1 MSLNNKPLYTGGLV
15 MAIACACLYLFF
27 TLRGLH
33 TAAGWCLVES
43 LLSTAVAVRGHRLL
57 RGFSYTIT
65 ILAAVCMALYYPQYF
80 VHVGSFHLSRLT
92 IPLLQLIMF
101 GMGTELSMKDFS
113 EVMKSPKKVL
123 VGMVGH
129 FTIMPFLGFGIAHLF
144 HFPGEV
150 AAGIILIGCS
160 PSGLASN
167 VMAYLAKANL
177 ALSVCITALSTLL
190 APVLTPLLMKLL
202 GGTYIEVHFWAMLWD
217 IAKIVLLP
225 IAAGL
230 VFNYFLYGRF
240 PWLDKAMPFV
250 SMGGIM
256 FIIIIFIAA
265 GRDHLLQVGALL
277 LLAVFMHNAGGFFIG
292 YWLSRLLGFPE
303 KDCRTISI
311 EVGMQNGGLASG
323 LALNMGKMATVGLAP
338 AIFSSMMNV
347 TGSALASWWH
357 YRLPEEA
364 HTDHSPDNNTHY
376 EPIATADNH
385 AGYNG

>member
-1 MSLNNKPLYTGGLV
+1 MPINHKPLYTGGWV
-15 MAIACACLYLFF
+15 AAIACACLYLFF
-27 TLRGLH
+27 TLRALH
-33 TAAGWCLVES
+33 SAAGWCLVQC
-43 LLSTAVAVRGHRLL
+43 LLFTAYAVRGHHLL

-80 VHVGSFHLSRLT
+80 VYIGSFKLSGLT

-113 EVMKSPKKVL
+113 EVLKHPRKVM

-144 HFPGEV
+144 NFPGEV

-230 VFNYFLYGRF
+230 LFNYFLYGRF

-250 SMGGIM
+250 SMAGIM

-265 GRDHLLQVGALL
+265 GRNHLLQVGALL

-303 KDCRTISI
+303 KDARTISI

-357 YRLPEEA
+357 RHPPEEQPN
-364 HTDHSPDNNTHY
+364 HLTDNYTRHEQET
-376 EPIATADNH
+376 TAANLTGH
-385 AGYNG
+385 NG

>member
-1 MSLNNKPLYTGGLV
+1 MTAKNNSTYRFFFIAALVCAILY
-15 MAIACACLYLFF
+15 AFF
-27 TLRGLH
+27 TLREAH
-33 TAAGWCLVES
+33 TTAGWLLVATFVS
-43 LLSTAVAVRGHRLL
+43 LAIAFRGVKTL
-57 RGFSYTIT
+57 RGFSYTVCI
-65 ILAAVCMALYYPQYF
+65 IGAVCMAMYYPQYF
-80 VHVGSFHLSRLT
+80 STVGNFKLSKLT
-92 IPLLQLIMF
+92 IPLLQIIMF
-101 GMGTELSMKDFS
+101 GMGTELSWGDFS
-113 EVMKSPKKVL
+113 EILKSPKQVM

-129 FTIMPFLGFGIAHLF
+129 FTIMPLLGWSIAYLF
-144 HFPGEV
+144 HFPGEI

-167 VMAYLAKANL
+167 VMSYLAKANL
-177 ALSVCITALSTLL
+177 ALSVCVTALSTLL

-230 VFNYFLYGRF
+230 LFNHFLHGRF
-240 PWLDKAMPFV
+240 PWLDKAMPFA

-256 FIIIIFIAA
+256 FIIIIFVAA
-265 GRDHLLQVGALL
+265 GRNSLLEVGALL
-277 LLAVFMHNAGGFFIG
+277 LLAVFIHNVGGFFIG

-338 AIFSSMMNV
+338 VIFSSLMNV
-347 TGSALASWWH
+347 TGSALANWWH
-357 YRLPEEA
+357 HRLPKEDVPQPINA
-364 HTDHSPDNNTHY
+364 PQLTNN
-376 EPIATADNH
+376 
-385 AGYNG
+385 

>member
-1 MSLNNKPLYTGGLV
+1 MSLNHKPLYTGGLV
-15 MAIACACLYLFF
+15 AAIACACLYLFL
-27 TLRGLH
+27 TLRQLH
-33 TAAGWCLVES
+33 VMAGWCLVLA
-43 LLSTAVAVRGHRLL
+43 LLCTALAVRGHPLL

-65 ILAAVCMALYYPQYF
+65 ILAAVCMALYYPRYF
-80 VHVGSFHLSRLT
+80 VHVGSFRLSSLT

-101 GMGTELSMKDFS
+101 GMGTELSLNDFS
-113 EVMKSPKKVL
+113 EVLQSPKKVV

-230 VFNYFLYGRF
+230 LFNYFLYGRF

-250 SMGGIM
+250 SMAGIM

-277 LLAVFMHNAGGFFIG
+277 LLAVLMHNAGGFFIG
-292 YWLSRLLGFPE
+292 YWLSRLLGFAE

-311 EVGMQNGGLASG
+311 EIGMQNGGLASG

-357 YRLPEEA
+357 HHLPEE
-364 HTDHSPDNNTHY
+364 HDHSPSNNNNHEQ
-376 EPIATADNH
+376 EPSAANPG
-385 AGYNG
+385 GYNG